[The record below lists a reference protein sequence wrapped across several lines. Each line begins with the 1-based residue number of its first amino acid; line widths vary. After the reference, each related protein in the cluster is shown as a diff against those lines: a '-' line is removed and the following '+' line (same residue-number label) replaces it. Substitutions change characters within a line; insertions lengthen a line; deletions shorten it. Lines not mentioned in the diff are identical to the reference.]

1 MTATVVEE
9 KQLLFLTMAASQAT
23 EVRAVTTEKR
33 KRGGKERRVPSVA
46 SGLNLLT
53 VAGVLDDAAAM
64 AGAYSRTQ
72 RRHSACIGPF
82 RFWVNERKS
91 NVYGLDDVGWL
102 KDGIGYT
109 IVPRGCWNLVEKM
122 ASLVLCGVK
131 VWSGKEKMRVC
142 LKRGRREAYG
152 GESRSVTGS
161 LILLWE
167 QKK

>member
-1 MTATVVEE
+1 MNATVVEE
-9 KQLLFLTMAASQAT
+9 KQLLLLTMAASQAT

-82 RFWVNERKS
+82 RFRVNERKS

-102 KDGIGYT
+102 KD
-109 IVPRGCWNLVEKM
+109 
-122 ASLVLCGVK
+122 
-131 VWSGKEKMRVC
+131 GKEKMRVC

>member
-1 MTATVVEE
+1 
-9 KQLLFLTMAASQAT
+9 MAASQAT

-33 KRGGKERRVPSVA
+33 KS
-46 SGLNLLT
+46 
-53 VAGVLDDAAAM
+53 
-64 AGAYSRTQ
+64 TQ

>member
-9 KQLLFLTMAASQAT
+9 KQLLLITMAASQAT

-33 KRGGKERRVPSVA
+33 KRGEKERRVPSVA

-53 VAGVLDDAAAM
+53 VGGVLDDAAAM

-91 NVYGLDDVGWL
+91 NVYGS
-102 KDGIGYT
+102 
-109 IVPRGCWNLVEKM
+109 KM
-122 ASLVLCGVK
+122 GKSLVREGENE
-131 VWSGKEKMRVC
+131 GMC
-142 LKRGRREAYG
+142 LKKERSEAYG
-152 GESRSVTGS
+152 GESRSVSGS
-161 LILLWE
+161 PFLLWQ
-167 QKK
+167 QKQKNEREEFYSI